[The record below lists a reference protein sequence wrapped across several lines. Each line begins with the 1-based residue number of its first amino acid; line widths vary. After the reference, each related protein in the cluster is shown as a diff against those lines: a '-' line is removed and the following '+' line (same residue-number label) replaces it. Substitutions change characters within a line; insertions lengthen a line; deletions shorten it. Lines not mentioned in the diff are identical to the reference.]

1 MGTVGALLVKR
12 VSRGSR
18 GIQRDFREVHGEM
31 IEQYKGYE
39 IKVYWSNID
48 LGYVFCV
55 FSMDGE
61 GIMES
66 GTYFYEE
73 NAWMGARETVDRYI
87 EVKERGLDRWTI

>member
-1 MGTVGALLVKR
+1 
-12 VSRGSR
+12 
-18 GIQRDFREVHGEM
+18 M
-31 IEQYKGYE
+31 IEQYRGYE

-66 GTYFYEE
+66 VPYFYEE
-73 NAWMGARETVDRYI
+73 NAVLGAKEVIDRLV
-87 EVKERGLDRWTI
+87 EKSGLNRR

>member
-1 MGTVGALLVKR
+1 MGTVGVLLVKR

-18 GIQRDFREVHGEM
+18 GVQRDFREVQGAM
-31 IEQYKGYE
+31 IEQYRGYE

-73 NAWMGARETVDRYI
+73 NAWMGAKETVDRYI

>member
-1 MGTVGALLVKR
+1 MKFW
-12 VSRGSR
+12 
-18 GIQRDFREVHGEM
+18 RDFREVQGAM
-31 IEQYKGYE
+31 IEQYRGYE

-55 FSMDGE
+55 FSMDGK

-73 NAWMGARETVDRYI
+73 NAWIGARETVDRYI

>member
-18 GIQRDFREVHGEM
+18 GIQRDFREVQGVM
-31 IEQYKGYE
+31 IEQYRGYE

-55 FSMDGE
+55 FSKDGE
-61 GIMES
+61 GILES
-66 GTYFYEE
+66 GAYFYEE
-73 NAWMGARETVDRYI
+73 NAWMGAKETVDRYI

>member
-1 MGTVGALLVKR
+1 MGTVDALLVKR

-18 GIQRDFREVHGEM
+18 GIQRDFREVQGAM
-31 IEQYKGYE
+31 IEQYRGYE

-73 NAWMGARETVDRYI
+73 NAWIGARETVDRYI

>member
-1 MGTVGALLVKR
+1 
-12 VSRGSR
+12 
-18 GIQRDFREVHGEM
+18 M
-31 IEQYKGYE
+31 IEQYRGYE

-55 FSMDGE
+55 FSMDGK

-73 NAWMGARETVDRYI
+73 NAWIGARETVFHIHTLDSKRGM
-87 EVKERGLDRWTI
+87 ERTGRG

>member
-1 MGTVGALLVKR
+1 MRKR
-12 VSRGSR
+12 ASGGS
-18 GIQRDFREVHGEM
+18 GEDLERCIEIM
-31 IEQYKGYE
+31 IEQYRGYE

-55 FSMDGE
+55 FSMDGK

-73 NAWMGARETVDRYI
+73 NAWIGARETVDRYI

>member
-39 IKVYWSNID
+39 IKVYWSNIEQ
-48 LGYVFCV
+48 GYVFC
-55 FSMDGE
+55 
-61 GIMES
+61 MENPIAVM
-66 GTYFYEE
+66 YRY
-73 NAWMGARETVDRYI
+73 MGLIR
-87 EVKERGLDRWTI
+87 K

>member
-1 MGTVGALLVKR
+1 MKFW
-12 VSRGSR
+12 
-18 GIQRDFREVHGEM
+18 RDFREVQGAM
-31 IEQYKGYE
+31 IEQYRGYE

-73 NAWMGARETVDRYI
+73 NAWIGARETVDRYI

>member
-1 MGTVGALLVKR
+1 
-12 VSRGSR
+12 
-18 GIQRDFREVHGEM
+18 M
-31 IEQYKGYE
+31 IEQYRGYE

-73 NAWMGARETVDRYI
+73 NAWIGARETVDRYI
-87 EVKERGLDRWTI
+87 EVKERGLTGGLSDIYNHPYNDNHFIMWNSLFR

>member
-1 MGTVGALLVKR
+1 MGTVDALLVKR

-39 IKVYWSNID
+39 IKVYWSNIEQ
-48 LGYVFCV
+48 GYVFCV
-55 FSMDGE
+55 FSKDGE

-66 GTYFYEE
+66 VPYFYEE
-73 NAWMGARETVDRYI
+73 NAVQGAKEVIDRLL
-87 EVKERGLDRWTI
+87 ERKGD

>member
-1 MGTVGALLVKR
+1 MKFW
-12 VSRGSR
+12 
-18 GIQRDFREVHGEM
+18 RDFREVQGAM
-31 IEQYKGYE
+31 IEQYRGYE
-39 IKVYWSNID
+39 IKVYWSNIV

-73 NAWMGARETVDRYI
+73 NAWIGARETVDRYI

>member
-1 MGTVGALLVKR
+1 
-12 VSRGSR
+12 
-18 GIQRDFREVHGEM
+18 M
-31 IEQYKGYE
+31 IEQYRGYE

-66 GTYFYEE
+66 GAYFYEE
-73 NAWMGARETVDRYI
+73 NAWIVVNVR
-87 EVKERGLDRWTI
+87 